1 MHDDNAVTW
10 AASEFGHAALADRR
24 RTDRLVAMASH
35 LATHPAG
42 RITAAFA
49 EPASREAAY
58 RFIENDQIS
67 SSAIGEAMHRA
78 AARRAAA
85 YPSVVVPIDG
95 VAFAVAHRG
104 GGFGPLCTKYQAKGA
119 HAMSAL
125 ALTPEGIPV
134 GILGQVFW
142 TRSTAKSPEY
152 NRDKRPISQRESG
165 HWLTV
170 LSQATHALQRDAPTT
185 KPWFQLDRGGDCA
198 EVLLHALALGG
209 DVTVRACYDRLVTGG
224 KLWAKAASGVY
235 LGNYRLWVD
244 KPGAVRRRA
253 IIDVRA
259 RTMELHLRPGPL
271 ARGAM
276 QQVMM
281 WVVEARERGSH
292 RDRVLWRLLTTKP
305 AQTFEQAYQVIAAYT
320 RRWRIE
326 ELHLA
331 WKSGACGIEQSWLR
345 TKDRFFKWATITVAV
360 AVRLERI
367 KLLSRTEPD
376 LSALDEFSRDEI
388 DAAITLRRP
397 KGVVLGATPT
407 LGEITRWVAD
417 IGGYTGKSS
426 GGPPGIRVLT
436 RGFDRV
442 ESAALAISRLRNDPA
457 FRG

>member
-1 MHDDNAVTW
+1 MHDDHAEIW
-10 AASEFGHAALADRR
+10 AASEFGHAALADQR

-49 EPASREAAY
+49 EPAAREAAY
-58 RFIENDQIS
+58 RFIENDHIS
-67 SSAIGEAMHRA
+67 SNAIGQAMHRA

-85 YPSVVVPIDG
+85 YSRVIVPIDG

-104 GGFGPLCTKYQAKGA
+104 EGFGPLATKYQAKGA

-125 ALTPEGIPV
+125 ALTPEGIPL

-142 TRSTAKSPEY
+142 TRSTGKSPEY
-152 NRDKRPISQRESG
+152 NRDQRPIAQRESG
-165 HWLTV
+165 HWLTA
-170 LSQATHALQRDAPTT
+170 LSQVIQALQRDAPTT

-209 DVTVRACYDRLVTGG
+209 EVTVRACYDRVVTGG
-224 KLWAKAASGVY
+224 KLWAKAAAGTY
-235 LGNYRLWVD
+235 LGSYRLWVD
-244 KPGAVRRRA
+244 KPGALKRRA

-259 RTMELHLRPGPL
+259 RTVELHLRPGPL

-276 QQVMM
+276 QRVTM
-281 WVVEARERGSH
+281 WVVEARERGTH
-292 RDRVLWRLLTTKP
+292 RDRVLWRLLTTNP
-305 AQTFEQAYQVIAAYT
+305 AQTFEQAYQVIEAYT

-360 AVRLERI
+360 AARLERI

-376 LSALDEFSRDEI
+376 RAALDEFSRDEI

-407 LGEITRWVAD
+407 LGEMTRWVAD

-442 ESAALAISRLRNDPA
+442 EPAALAISRLRNDPA